1 MALEDINVAKD
12 NDKVSGAV
20 NPLELLQAAELS
32 DCQIDME
39 DDVPPIFELTVCP
52 LKAKDEPST
61 LKISDPVVARTLSTF
76 LAEVT
81 SDEDGLISEEMTQLR
96 MTDKVTKLV
105 FDPTSPILQDME
117 ESDDHLL

>member
-20 NPLELLQAAELS
+20 NPLELLQEAELS

-39 DDVPPIFELTVCP
+39 EDVPPIFELTVCP

-81 SDEDGLISEEMTQLR
+81 SDEDGLKSGEVTQLR
-96 MTDKVTKLV
+96 VTDKVTTLV
-105 FDPTSPILQDME
+105 LDPTSPILHDME

>member
-1 MALEDINVAKD
+1 MALEDVNVAKD

-20 NPLELLQAAELS
+20 NPLELLQVAELS

-39 DDVPPIFELTVCP
+39 DDVPPIFEPTVCP

-61 LKISDPVVARTLSTF
+61 IKISDPVVARTLSTF

-81 SDEDGLISEEMTQLR
+81 SDEDGLKSDEMNQLR
-96 MTDKVTKLV
+96 VTDKVTKLV
-105 FDPTSPILQDME
+105 LDPISPILQDME